1 MVLFDVDK
9 NVYLCLKSEMIPVL
23 NVKYHNKYHFLV
35 VDDFDHQKYKS
46 KFNVIT
52 DFNIND
58 VEFHGK
64 PNINFNLSHDSFK
77 KLCQSTYNKVFG

>member
-1 MVLFDVDK
+1 MVLFDADE
-9 NVYLCLKSEMIPVL
+9 NAYLCLKSEMIPVL
-23 NVKYHNKYHFLV
+23 NVKYNNRYYFLV

-52 DFNIND
+52 DFNINN

-64 PNINFNLSHDSFK
+64 PNINFNLTCNDFK
-77 KLCQSTYNKVFG
+77 LLCQTTYNRIFG